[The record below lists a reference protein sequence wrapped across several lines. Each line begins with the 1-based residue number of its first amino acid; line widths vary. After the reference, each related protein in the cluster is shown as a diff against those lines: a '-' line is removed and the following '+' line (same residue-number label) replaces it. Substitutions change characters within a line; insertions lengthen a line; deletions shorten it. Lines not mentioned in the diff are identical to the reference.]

1 MAKVSIK
8 EKLLTLTL
16 LMTKISTKESKS
28 LDKRETKSKSLYK
41 RENYKN
47 LDKRKIMDG
56 KNKRLKSLDLFFQ
69 KANVS

>member
-1 MAKVSIK
+1 MAKVSTK

-28 LDKRETKSKSLYK
+28 LGKRETKSKSLYK

-47 LDKRKIMDG
+47 LDKRKIMILMAI
-56 KNKRLKSLDLFFQ
+56 NI
-69 KANVS
+69 NE

>member
-1 MAKVSIK
+1 MAKVSTK

-28 LDKRETKSKSLYK
+28 LGKRETKSKSLYK

>member
-28 LDKRETKSKSLYK
+28 LDKRETKSKGLYK
-41 RENYKN
+41 RDKTKQPKN
-47 LDKRKIMDG
+47 VQH
-56 KNKRLKSLDLFFQ
+56 S
-69 KANVS
+69 

>member
-28 LDKRETKSKSLYK
+28 LGKRETKSKSLYK

-47 LDKRKIMDG
+47 LDKRKIMILMAI
-56 KNKRLKSLDLFFQ
+56 NI
-69 KANVS
+69 NE

>member
-47 LDKRKIMDG
+47 LDKRKIMILMAI
-56 KNKRLKSLDLFFQ
+56 NI
-69 KANVS
+69 NE